1 MRTGLVRKILD
12 YYFTTEAFRCETERA
27 FKEFF
32 DLKDISLLAK
42 IKMTDAK
49 SNHFN
54 EWFLYDFRLR
64 NNKSSLENFCE
75 TDPENWDDE
84 DIKAAKDL
92 LINEYG
98 AYEVLE
104 IEPGTGLK
112 IQNLQSKNI
121 YDVKEHKAT
130 FQLVGGFVLFG
141 RVGRV
146 DDHWELIGCDSL
158 MIATSFTS
166 SAKKLLF
173 GKMDRVTPKT
183 AIEIIDRK

>member
-112 IQNLQSKNI
+112 IQNLQFILAEQVDFVASATRSLRFAGHNLLEDRAHLLNI
-121 YDVKEHKAT
+121 RLKT
-130 FQLVGGFVLFG
+130 FTLKYLN
-141 RVGRV
+141 
-146 DDHWELIGCDSL
+146 
-158 MIATSFTS
+158 
-166 SAKKLLF
+166 
-173 GKMDRVTPKT
+173 
-183 AIEIIDRK
+183 